1 MAVTDLSLP
10 STHGPDLSGS
20 SLMIQ
25 EYKDWTSACLKKE
38 NRYSRDLT
46 RSTIA
51 QSLMTK
57 KNQYNKL

>member
-38 NRYSRDLT
+38 KRYSRDLT
-46 RSTIA
+46 TIA